1 MTRIL
6 GTKNGSTLVP
16 SSIALNE
23 MRNGRMADRTGRVS
37 GETRHLRGEPIRR
50 PLEKVGPRTRGRE
63 GGARRRRRRR
73 HAGVRRTE
81 ESGRARVCVRG
92 HTYAR
97 ADRRRRARRNGI
109 V

>member
-63 GGARRRRRRR
+63 GG
-73 HAGVRRTE
+73 
-81 ESGRARVCVRG
+81 RG
-92 HTYAR
+92 GGGGGGGTRGCAERKNQDAR
-97 ADRRRRARRNGI
+97 ACACAVIRTRVRIDAGAPAETG
-109 V
+109 